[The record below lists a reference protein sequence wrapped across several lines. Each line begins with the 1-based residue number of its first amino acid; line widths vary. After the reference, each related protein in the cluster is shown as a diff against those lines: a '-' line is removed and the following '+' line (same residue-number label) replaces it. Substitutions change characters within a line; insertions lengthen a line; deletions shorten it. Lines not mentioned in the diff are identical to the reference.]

1 MENNKQ
7 STYLILNQS
16 GRYFAGVDDSGKAKW
31 DDNIGNA
38 WIYHQYMIAFDV
50 ARQTGGRVI
59 G

>member
-16 GRYFAGVDDSGKAKW
+16 GRYFAGVDASGKAKW
-31 DDNIGNA
+31 SDNIGNA
-38 WIYHQYMIAFDV
+38 WIYRQYLIAFDV